1 VILVG
6 LSEIKFAESPETL
19 KSLGLGSCIGVILYS
34 DGAHCAGMAHVML
47 PDSSL
52 SCSGSFSPGKY
63 ADTAVPALIHLMTV
77 IHGLPM
83 AGLKAKMAGGA
94 EMFRSSQ
101 KRRTMSIGKRNA
113 EAVSHQ
119 LYKYRIPLV
128 AAETGR
134 DFGRTIEFNPGNGIL
149 VIRTI
154 LRGEQMI

>member
-1 VILVG
+1 MILVG

-34 DGAHCAGMAHVML
+34 DRAHCAGMAHVML

-63 ADTAVPALIHLMTV
+63 ADTAVPALIRLMTV

-83 AGLKAKMAGGA
+83 AELKAKMAGGA
-94 EMFRSSQ
+94 EMFRASQ
-101 KRRTMSIGKRNA
+101 RYSTMSIGKRNA
-113 EAVSHQ
+113 EAVGNQ
-119 LYKYRIPLV
+119 LSKYRVPLV
-128 AAETGR
+128 AAETGH
-134 DFGRTIEFNPGNGIL
+134 DFGRTIEFDPGNGML

-154 LRGEQMI
+154 LRGEQRI